1 MISNNGMT
9 VSNGGAN
16 ITADEIPLKKKV
28 AFLKNKGNYPHST
41 DEVEAI
47 KTHMSWV
54 FLTDRFAYKL
64 KIPFRYDHMRL
75 LTIQARHQNC
85 KAEVRLNKRLADE
98 VYLDVVPLSI
108 DDSGSV
114 MLGKGEQV
122 IDWLVKM
129 KRLPENKM
137 LDYQVK
143 ENQSLAKSKLQ
154 PAADLLTTFY
164 LNAKAEP
171 LSAKDYIQK
180 LRSALREY
188 HQALKAP
195 EFDLPSSKLEP
206 IIQKQFTF
214 LEEQEDIFRQRV
226 NKGKIIEGHGD
237 LKPDHVCLSPVAV
250 IDCLEFDRDLRVLD
264 ILDDLAFLALECDL
278 LGASDVGEYFIS
290 YYQREANDVAE
301 EELINF
307 YKSYKAVIR
316 AMLSIRH
323 LREEQY
329 KGDPK
334 WRRRTMNYLRLADK
348 YLTQNDL

>member
-1 MISNNGMT
+1 MT

-16 ITADEIPLKKKV
+16 ITADEIPLRKKV

-41 DEVEAI
+41 DKVEAI

-54 FLTDRFAYKL
+54 FLTDKFAYKL

-75 LTIQARHQNC
+75 LTVEARHQNC
-85 KAEVRLNKRLADE
+85 KDEVRLNKRLADK
-98 VYLDVVPLSI
+98 VYLDVVPLSL
-108 DDSGSV
+108 DDKGNIR
-114 MLGKGEQV
+114 LGKGEQV

-129 KRLPENKM
+129 KRLPESKM

-143 ENQSLAKSKLQ
+143 KNQSLAQNKLQ

-164 LNAKAEP
+164 LEAKAEQ

-180 LRSALREY
+180 LQTALREY
-188 HQALKAP
+188 HKSLKAP
-195 EFDLPSSKLEP
+195 EFDLSSSKVET
-206 IIQKQFTF
+206 IAQKQFTF
-214 LEEQEDIFRQRV
+214 LKEQKDVFMQRV

-237 LKPDHVCLSPVAV
+237 LKPDHVCLSPVAI

-264 ILDDLAFLALECDL
+264 ILDDLAFLALECDR
-278 LGASDVGEYFIS
+278 LGASDVGEFFIN
-290 YYQREANDVAE
+290 YYQRKANDVAE
-301 EELINF
+301 EGLINF

-329 KGDPK
+329 KDDPK
-334 WRRRTMNYLRLADK
+334 WRRKTLQYLRLADK
-348 YLTQNDL
+348 YLTRNDL